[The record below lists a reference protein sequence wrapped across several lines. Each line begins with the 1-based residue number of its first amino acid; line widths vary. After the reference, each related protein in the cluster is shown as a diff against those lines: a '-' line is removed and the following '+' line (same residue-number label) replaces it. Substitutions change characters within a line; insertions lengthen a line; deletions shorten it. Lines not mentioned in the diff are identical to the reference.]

1 MTRLQLDDD
10 RIGVDIPPGWDVL
23 VARAPRAG
31 DVSQGSSS
39 PLLHAANF
47 PLPARRGD
55 FGSGAV
61 ELMGPDNLFVSL
73 FEFSPDSLGQPLFAA
88 EGLPRQIDADQ
99 FHPNAL
105 QRAIPGQAGYQR
117 FFTEQGRPFCL
128 YVVIGAYANRQGLA
142 PSVQRFLEGLDIQ
155 P

>member
-10 RIGVDIPPGWDVL
+10 RIGVGIPPGWDVV
-23 VARAPRAG
+23 VARATRAS
-31 DVSQGSSS
+31 DDSQATSN

-61 ELMGPDNLFVSL
+61 ELMGPDNLFLSL
-73 FEFSPDSLGQPLFAA
+73 FEFSPDSLGQPLFAS
-88 EGLPRQIDADQ
+88 EGLPRQIDPDQ
-99 FHPNAL
+99 FNPNAL

-128 YVVIGAYANRQGLA
+128 YVVLGAYANRRILSLSLQ
-142 PSVQRFLEGLDIQ
+142 QFLEGLDIQ
-155 P
+155 A